1 MCCLC
6 YDKNY
11 PNQLY
16 PTNHAETRKRGGS
29 QKHPQKETDSNSSAV
44 SDGSDDKILLGVS
57 IPEMTDDFNK
67 VIFLAFEKK
76 IATMDNVEYSNYHDL
91 LGIAGDRRLVCPG
104 RRDGTGQGTG
114 NLGKRRD
121 PI

>member
-1 MCCLC
+1 MQRFARCAVYVMTKITQINFTPPITLKPEREE
-6 YDKNY
+6 DHKSTHKMK
-11 PNQLY
+11 QIQ
-16 PTNHAETRKRGGS
+16 T
-29 QKHPQKETDSNSSAV
+29 HPAV

-91 LGIAGDRRLVCPG
+91 LGIAGDRRLV
-104 RRDGTGQGTG
+104 
-114 NLGKRRD
+114 
-121 PI
+121 

>member
-1 MCCLC
+1 MQRFARCAVYVMTKITQINFTPSITLKPEREE
-6 YDKNY
+6 DHKSTHKKK
-11 PNQLY
+11 QI
-16 PTNHAETRKRGGS
+16 
-29 QKHPQKETDSNSSAV
+29 QSAV

-91 LGIAGDRRLVCPG
+91 LGIAGDRRLV
-104 RRDGTGQGTG
+104 
-114 NLGKRRD
+114 
-121 PI
+121 

>member
-1 MCCLC
+1 MQRFARCAVYVMTKITQINFTPPITLKPEREE
-6 YDKNY
+6 DHKS
-11 PNQLY
+11 
-16 PTNHAETRKRGGS
+16 T
-29 QKHPQKETDSNSSAV
+29 QKETDSNSSAV

-91 LGIAGDRRLVCPG
+91 LGITGDRRLV
-104 RRDGTGQGTG
+104 
-114 NLGKRRD
+114 
-121 PI
+121 

>member
-44 SDGSDDKILLGVS
+44 SAGSDDKILLGVS

-91 LGIAGDRRLVCPG
+91 LGIAGDRRLV
-104 RRDGTGQGTG
+104 
-114 NLGKRRD
+114 
-121 PI
+121 